1 MLYLLTNMHQGQAD
15 VLPVV
20 MVLTLQFLLLGVVR
34 CICGCGDAD
43 FVGLNG
49 FDVCDDGNTTANLI
63 AAVTATAAAVAVA
76 VGAAILVV
84 QRATRCL
91 SVT

>member
-49 FDVCDDGNTTANLI
+49 FDVCDDGNTPANLI
-63 AAVTATAAAVAVA
+63 AAATASAAAAAAAVA

-84 QRATRCL
+84 RKTRML
-91 SVT
+91 AD